1 MNNNLTGIITP
12 STKLLLTLSMIK
24 GVGPVLLKK
33 AASLFSFSNISS
45 IDELSRT
52 DPKFSSLVNN
62 AENFCWQRKRLKSKL
77 NMLTNILF
85 E

>member
-62 AENFCWQRKRLKSKL
+62 AENFLLAKEKAEKQIEYADKYS
-77 NMLTNILF
+77 F
-85 E
+85 